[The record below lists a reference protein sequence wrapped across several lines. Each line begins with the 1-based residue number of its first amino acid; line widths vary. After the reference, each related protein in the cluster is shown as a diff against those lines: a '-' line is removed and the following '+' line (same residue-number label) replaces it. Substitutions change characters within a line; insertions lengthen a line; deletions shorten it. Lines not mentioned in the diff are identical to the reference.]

1 MRPGLAGLVAPLAGL
16 LLLLLLGGCAI
27 RPPTLG
33 EPVLGPARLAVEQEF
48 AAAMAQRRQ
57 RLRCLDAE
65 MEVSW
70 RSLLR
75 SGMLPGYLR
84 LMRPSR
90 LIFFG
95 TDPLGRPV
103 LALMVDGDRFRLV
116 AVADTK
122 AYEGPVGAEAFRRYL
137 PGGVTP
143 EVLTDSLFDWFS
155 GGLPFAPEIVAVYR
169 EREPGEDGGYW
180 LELAEPRYA
189 RLLYLPATADSPG
202 LVRRIQLFERRG
214 GAPTE
219 IVFDQYRPV
228 STEDS
233 SGILP
238 VPHRIELLT
247 RRHQGVDLTIRLSEI
262 LADCPPAAEFQLAIP
277 RGFLLEQVR

>member
-1 MRPGLAGLVAPLAGL
+1 MRPGLAGLIAPLPGL

-27 RPPTLG
+27 RPPTVG
-33 EPVLGPARLAVEQEF
+33 EPVLGPDRLAVEREF
-48 AAAMAQRRQ
+48 TAAMAQRRQ

-65 MEVSW
+65 VEVSW

-103 LALMVDGDRFRLV
+103 LALMVAGDHFRLV
-116 AVADTK
+116 VVPEAK
-122 AYEGPVGAEAFRRYL
+122 AYEGPLTAEAFRRYL
-137 PGGVTP
+137 PGGVDP
-143 EVLTDSLFDWFS
+143 ELLAESLFDWFS

-169 EREPGEDGGYW
+169 EREPGEEGGYW

-214 GAPTE
+214 GAPTQ
-219 IVFDQYRPV
+219 IVFDQYRLV
-228 STEDS
+228 STEDPAE
-233 SGILP
+233 ILP
-238 VPHRIELLT
+238 VPHRIELLA
-247 RRHQGVDLTIRLSEI
+247 RRHQGLDLTLRLSEM
-262 LADCPPAAEFQLAIP
+262 LADCPPAADFQLIVP
-277 RGFLLEQVR
+277 RGFLLEQVQ